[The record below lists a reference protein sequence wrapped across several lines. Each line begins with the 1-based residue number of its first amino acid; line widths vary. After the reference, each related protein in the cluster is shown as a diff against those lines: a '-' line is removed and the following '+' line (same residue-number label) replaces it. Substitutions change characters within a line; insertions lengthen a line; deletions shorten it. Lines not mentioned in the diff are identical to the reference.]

1 MYTYW
6 FLGVV
11 LLCVQDCELL
21 VFTLLSFEDHRILQL
36 ESYMLFIQ
44 SGLTL
49 RLNDNEQSCFSV
61 YDFLEHKLC
70 RLCIYI
76 SIYTSNDLCN
86 MSAFVNLDELL

>member
-1 MYTYW
+1 M
-6 FLGVV
+6 GVV

-21 VFTLLSFEDHRILQL
+21 VFTLFSFKDRRILQL

-49 RLNDNEQSCFSV
+49 QLNDNEQNCFSV
-61 YDFLEHKLC
+61 YDYLEHKLC

-76 SIYTSNDLCN
+76 SIYTSNDLCY
-86 MSAFVNLDELL
+86 MSAFVYSDELL